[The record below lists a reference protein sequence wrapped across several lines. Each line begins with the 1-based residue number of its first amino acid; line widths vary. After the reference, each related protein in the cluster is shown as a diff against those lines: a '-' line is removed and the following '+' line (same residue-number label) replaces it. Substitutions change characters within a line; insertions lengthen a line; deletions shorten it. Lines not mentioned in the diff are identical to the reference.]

1 MNSNVDSTPIVSSMA
16 APSSA
21 NPKPMIEGLTQNLEI
36 DLDALGSANLQAP
49 IRGANLKAGDLV
61 FSNWRGLD
69 SEGQAFDIVADA
81 KIVTDPATFFLEI
94 NNATVKAARG
104 GYAFLSYQV
113 GAVTAEE
120 SLRQF
125 CYVGL
130 RAPNR
135 LPVVQVMQSHALE
148 LVYADLQQ
156 HANVVTAAYQAIQ
169 EGDQAELTVRR
180 FRSAGTELSKLTIA
194 LASGQKF
201 EGQPLEWHIPKSQLN
216 AVGVGGHL
224 LISYTITLKGGTV
237 LDESRIQKITMR
249 DAIDT
254 PSQLPAPR
262 VDNAGSDE
270 IDPGNY
276 VNGLPVVI
284 DGYPHRAVGDHL
296 MLAWV
301 MASGETHVQVARLD
315 ESSVAAQQFVL
326 HIEHERLLTSL
337 GAVQVFY
344 QYGREGRSLTSK
356 VLDLTVTRP
365 RATPLMP
372 TIRNASVGGEDN
384 EYDIDAFVIR
394 RSGADVIIPDEAD
407 LRDNEYLEVHWQGER
422 NAGCVV
428 VRVPS
433 TEGPRVFNVPASFIA
448 ANMGTAP
455 SKRFPVFYR
464 IVDKNTD
471 LYWESKPVKLLVKPL
486 EQFRYPTI
494 DCPEAAGTGELW
506 VKRGEGATLEL
517 NPWPFVA
524 ADQLLSIHFSG
535 TLNDGKDTTVA
546 VTIRDR
552 VPVTA
557 AEVGA
562 GVRDVLSPA
571 LLSQLKEHT
580 QFRVWASVSFDNVH
594 WWGFPTQ
601 TNTIKFEKESAAF
614 FKMAT
619 SDSC

>member
-1 MNSNVDSTPIVSSMA
+1 MNSNVDSTPVSLMA

-36 DLDALGSANLQAP
+36 DLDALGSANLLAP

-61 FSNWRGLD
+61 LSNWRGLG
-69 SEGQAFDIVADA
+69 SEGQAFDIVADG
-81 KIVTDPATFFLEI
+81 KIVTDPDTFFLEI

-125 CYVGL
+125 CYIGL

-135 LPVVQVMQSHALE
+135 LPVVQAMQSHALE

-180 FRSAGTELSKLTIA
+180 FRSSGTELSKYTTA
-194 LASGQKF
+194 LASEQKF

-216 AVGVGGHL
+216 TVGVGGHL
-224 LISYTITLKGGTV
+224 LISYKITLKDGTV

-296 MLAWV
+296 MVAWV

-315 ESSVAAQQFVL
+315 ESSVAAKQFVF

-337 GAVQVFY
+337 GAVKVFY

-356 VLDLTVTRP
+356 ELGLTVTRP
-365 RATPLMP
+365 RATPPMP

-394 RSGADVIIPDEAD
+394 NSGADVIIPAEAD
-407 LRDNEYLEVHWQGER
+407 LRDNEYFEVHWQGER

-428 VRVPS
+428 VPAPS
-433 TEGPRVFNVPASFIA
+433 AEGPRVFNVPATFIA

-464 IVDKNTD
+464 IVDKNTK

-486 EQFRYPTI
+486 EKNRYKTI
-494 DCPEAAGTGELW
+494 DCPEATAAAELI
-506 VKRGEGATLEL
+506 VKRDEGATLKL
-517 NPWPFVA
+517 APWAFVA
-524 ADQLLSIHFSG
+524 AGQLLSIHFSG
-535 TLNDGKDTTVA
+535 ILDDGKETPVA
-546 VTIRDR
+546 EIIRDR

-562 GVRDVLSPA
+562 GVSDVLSPE
-571 LLSQLKEHT
+571 LLSQLKESSNF
-580 QFRVWASVSFDNVH
+580 QVWASVSFDKVQ
-594 WWGFPTQ
+594 WWDFPSLDLK
-601 TNTIKFEKESAAF
+601 IKFKP
-614 FKMAT
+614 
-619 SDSC
+619 